1 MTIHPRH
8 VGCDI
13 SKEFLDVFDPAD
25 GAVRRIVN
33 DALSASR
40 WAATIAG
47 APAIV
52 VLEAT
57 GPYDLVL
64 RDALTAAG
72 VAFVRVN
79 PRRARCFAEAAGL
92 LAKTDAVDAR
102 MLAAFGAALALPP
115 DAPADPARKALAD
128 LAARR
133 DQLVQVRADEKK
145 RRHDAPAA
153 AVRSIDEH
161 LIWLDAA
168 IGRLDADIAALIR
181 DAGALREQAGRLRS
195 APGVGDVTAVI
206 LLAQLPELGAVG
218 PKQIAA
224 LAGLAPVANDS
235 GAFRG
240 ARRIKGGR
248 RRVRQALYMAAL
260 AAIRCSP
267 RLKAYYLSVLGRA
280 KAAKVALIAVARK
293 LLTILNAMIRDNAH
307 YA

>member
-115 DAPADPARKALAD
+115 DAPADPARRL
-128 LAARR
+128 RR
-133 DQLVQVRADEKK
+133 L
-145 RRHDAPAA
+145 
-153 AVRSIDEH
+153 
-161 LIWLDAA
+161 
-168 IGRLDADIAALIR
+168 GRLVPWVPPEDEGDQR
-181 DAGALREQAGRLRS
+181 RS
-195 APGVGDVTAVI
+195 AQD
-206 LLAQLPELGAVG
+206 
-218 PKQIAA
+218 
-224 LAGLAPVANDS
+224 
-235 GAFRG
+235 
-240 ARRIKGGR
+240 R
-248 RRVRQALYMAAL
+248 RRVGLLLRQQPPAGGVGGAA
-260 AAIRCSP
+260 
-267 RLKAYYLSVLGRA
+267 VLGHRRA
-280 KAAKVALIAVARK
+280 CLASSRTTSGWVVPVAGSRP
-293 LLTILNAMIRDNAH
+293 TGS
-307 YA
+307 